1 MAATGTRAYVP
12 IAALLLES
20 IIHSNPK
27 ENQMLCTH
35 CNKRNVIEIRMTVG
49 GESLAFHRCGSCD
62 AKAWTSGES
71 TIELGRVLDLARPA
85 RV

>member
-1 MAATGTRAYVP
+1 MPIPELLIESTYRIAY
-12 IAALLLES
+12 
-20 IIHSNPK
+20 K
-27 ENQMLCTH
+27 ENQMLCTN
-35 CNKRNVIEIRMTVG
+35 CNKKNVIEIRMTVG

-62 AKAWTSGES
+62 AKAWTSGEA

>member
-1 MAATGTRAYVP
+1 
-12 IAALLLES
+12 
-20 IIHSNPK
+20 
-27 ENQMLCTH
+27 MLCTN
-35 CNKRNVIEIRMTVG
+35 CNKKNVIEIRMTVG

-62 AKAWTSGES
+62 SKAWVSGER